1 MRPLKNRILSLMRQC
16 ISLLFFIIALA
27 IIFFTTNLSLC
38 FSADDSTKENY
49 SLKKVE
55 RVLGL
60 IAKIKQEQLAPN
72 QGKLREVAVT
82 ESEFNSYI
90 AYRIE
95 VEKSDIMKELRLKL
109 FPKNKIEGKI
119 YIDLKGQELSGLLR
133 PEMNLYFGGVLETQ
147 EGMVRLDLESLYL
160 EDQPIQPKILDMV
173 IYFGSKIQD
182 TETFSINDWFELPY
196 GIKDVKTEKERVV
209 FYY

>member
-1 MRPLKNRILSLMRQC
+1 MKYSYLSCILFISFASLFLC
-16 ISLLFFIIALA
+16 ISANA
-27 IIFFTTNLSLC
+27 SLDK
-38 FSADDSTKENY
+38 SY
-49 SLKKVE
+49 SLKEVEKVFK
-55 RVLGL
+55 L
-60 IAKIKQEQLAPN
+60 IAQIQQEQLVPN
-72 QGKLREVAVT
+72 QGKLREVTVT

-109 FPKNKIEGKI
+109 FNKNKIEGKI
-119 YIDLKGQELSGLLR
+119 FIDLRGQELSGLLR

-147 EGMVRLDLESLYL
+147 EGMVRLDLDSLYL

-173 IYFGSKIQD
+173 IYFGSKIQG
-182 TETFSINDWFELPY
+182 TEPFSLNDWFELPY
-196 GIKDVKTEKERVV
+196 GIKDVKTEKGRAV

>member
-1 MRPLKNRILSLMRQC
+1 VAF
-16 ISLLFFIIALA
+16 FFINT
-27 IIFFTTNLSLC
+27 FFIVFFSITLCSSANVSL
-38 FSADDSTKENY
+38 DKNY
-49 SLKKVE
+49 SLKEVE
-55 RVLGL
+55 KVLGL
-60 IAKIKQEQLAPN
+60 IAELQQEQLEPHQA
-72 QGKLREVAVT
+72 KLRDVAVT
-82 ESEFNSYI
+82 ENELNSYI

-109 FPKNKIEGKI
+109 FHKNKIEGKI
-119 YIDLKGQELSGLLR
+119 YIDLRGQELSGLLR

-173 IYFGSKIQD
+173 IYFGSKIQG
-182 TETFSINDWFELPY
+182 TEPFSLNDWFELPY
-196 GIKDVKTEKERVV
+196 GIKDVKTEKGRAV

>member
-1 MRPLKNRILSLMRQC
+1 
-16 ISLLFFIIALA
+16 
-27 IIFFTTNLSLC
+27 
-38 FSADDSTKENY
+38 
-49 SLKKVE
+49 
-55 RVLGL
+55 
-60 IAKIKQEQLAPN
+60 
-72 QGKLREVAVT
+72 
-82 ESEFNSYI
+82 
-90 AYRIE
+90 
-95 VEKSDIMKELRLKL
+95 MKELRLKL

-173 IYFGSKIQD
+173 IYFGSKIQG
-182 TETFSINDWFELPY
+182 TEPFSLNDWFELPY
-196 GIKDVKTEKERVV
+196 GIKDVKTEKGRAV